1 MIRRQIGQS
10 DLSNDSYSIWN
21 AFVDLLATEEYGELT
36 EVQKTAQLVF
46 LYDAE
51 VQNGGHLQY
60 FLNSAGQ
67 RVSETV
73 EALSRLKLNCQ
84 KAILSG
90 AISFVEKQPLSS
102 IDIVDQYVSE
112 ASENKFGRFDEQYFE
127 CKPSAM
133 DALERYLETYQ
144 NEFIEQL

>member
-10 DLSNDSYSIWN
+10 DLSNDPYSIWN
-21 AFVDLLATEEYGELT
+21 AFVEILATEEYEELT

-67 RVSETV
+67 RASETV
-73 EALSRLKLNCQ
+73 EALSLLKLNCQ
-84 KAILSG
+84 KAVLSG
-90 AISFVEKQPLSS
+90 AISLVEKQLLSS
-102 IDIVDQYVSE
+102 IDIVDQYISE
-112 ASENKFGRFDEQYFE
+112 A
-127 CKPSAM
+127 
-133 DALERYLETYQ
+133 
-144 NEFIEQL
+144 